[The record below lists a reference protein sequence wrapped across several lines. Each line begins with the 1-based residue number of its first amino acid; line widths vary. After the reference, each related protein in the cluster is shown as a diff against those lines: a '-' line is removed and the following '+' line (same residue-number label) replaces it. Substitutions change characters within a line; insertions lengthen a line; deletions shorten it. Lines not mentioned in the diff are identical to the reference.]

1 MNRLENSLE
10 PPFSVRF
17 SELMKQSKGIHF
29 EALESFFRLE
39 VNPSLTCHDHDDMI
53 VSACVSRILKRPRRK
68 EN

>member
-1 MNRLENSLE
+1 MNRLENNLE

-17 SELMKQSKGIHF
+17 SEFMKQSKGIHF

-39 VNPSLTCHDHDDMI
+39 VNPSLTCHDDMI